1 MQAQRRDNSAARLRA
16 LALLLTCVLGLTLVT
31 AAGSGQA
38 HRHLARGVAVVA
50 VTGSDTLHS
59 AFRHDQDATLQSA
72 PAAAVGLA
80 GRLGPSDS
88 STSVSS
94 RTARTPKV
102 RGPPEEAL
110 A

>member
-1 MQAQRRDNSAARLRA
+1 MQAQRRDNSAPRLRA
-16 LALLLTCVLGLTLVT
+16 FVLLLTCVLGLTLVT
-31 AAGSGQA
+31 AAGSGQT
-38 HRHLARGVAVVA
+38 HRHLARGVAVLA
-50 VTGSDTLHS
+50 VTGSDTLQH

-72 PAAAVGLA
+72 PAAAVGLT

-94 RTARTPKV
+94 HTAQTPKV